1 MSRLLA
7 MALCFALSAC
17 QAKATGPTEWS
28 ESYYTWTPPRDWSDS
43 ESVSL
48 DLENVSTESFQL
60 SVEIRDSQS
69 RDYWSRSNLSFNL
82 RPGRQKISFPTRL
95 YAGESLRPGRALD
108 SRNIVSVI
116 LARGDAQ
123 EGRLIRLHALGL
135 EAGLKL
141 SKRGIQAFD
150 FGPVGSSVM
159 PGFGDVSAEHLY
171 TPQRGYG
178 WVGAKFWSPYARACW
193 VSGPDSL
200 SEDCLMPYA
209 GDFRLDLPAGVYEV
223 ALGVDHPGPFWG
235 EFPSWER
242 RRVLV
247 NGKAVLDEG
256 DDAAQS
262 LKRYF
267 KSEQLL
273 PRNAD
278 ELAQHFGPGRVPL
291 RRFDVNHPGGPLL
304 INFENKGC
312 PDRPCF
318 GLAVSALLVAPQ
330 GKLSPFLSE
339 LDGLRRAE
347 FAQRFRWNPSA
358 SATAPVEKLSE
369 LVASIGERDQA
380 LAEFRF
386 ARAAQDLR
394 LVVHSANP
402 QVVKSLSAS
411 WVQPRVRRLD
421 PLGTSVGRVDDLVVP
436 VSSASADAG
445 QSLRALLE
453 WKPEALAASSRHEAE
468 LRVLGSQGEVLATQS
483 VSLRVRSKSLA
494 PVPFAVG
501 PFGHEILER
510 WWPQIESTPR
520 LQSLKRQSLDL
531 MRLVGLTGFSFEP
544 RIVAKAKGFD
554 FSEMNGVMEEARAR
568 GFVAV
573 LGYGSVFRDEDACH
587 SKRSA
592 ADWSRLF
599 AQLEE
604 ESLRKNW
611 LPLTIV
617 MCDEP
622 EGDELERVLKWVESL
637 PRLPAKARVRWSV
650 STHTEKGTS
659 SEHRALARKLPT
671 PLLADFETSDLK
683 GPWIFY
689 NNLSRWN
696 FGYRTWAL
704 SEARGLEARYAW
716 TWNQNAADP
725 FNPLDAREDDYRWCT
740 SLASGQ
746 LACTLEFYQKV
757 SRGVQDIRRALSLR
771 RVANDSKGPR
781 RLEAQKLLNEIL
793 SKVESKSVDDS
804 ALEAWTLRAEGI
816 LRESGF

>member
-7 MALCFALSAC
+7 IVLCLALGAC

-28 ESYYTWTPPRDWSDS
+28 KSYYTWTSPRDWSDS

-48 DLENVSTESFQL
+48 DLENVSTESFSL
-60 SVEIRDSQS
+60 SVEIRDSES

-82 RPGRQKISFPTRL
+82 RPGRQIITFPTRL
-95 YAGESLRPGRALD
+95 YAGESLRPGRVLD

-150 FGPVGSSVM
+150 FGPAGSSVM
-159 PGFGDVSAEHLY
+159 PGFVDVSAEHLY

-178 WVGAKFWSPYARACW
+178 WVGARFWNPYARSCW
-193 VSGPDSL
+193 VSGPDAL

-209 GDFRLDLPAGVYEV
+209 GEFRLDLPAGAYEL
-223 ALGVDHPGPFWG
+223 ALAIDHPGPFWG
-235 EFPSWER
+235 EFPTWER
-242 RRVLV
+242 RRVFV
-247 NGKAVLDEG
+247 NGKALVDES

-267 KSEQLL
+267 RSEQLL

-278 ELAQHFGPGRVPL
+278 ELALHFGPGRVPL
-291 RRFDVNHPGGPLL
+291 RRYEINHAGGPLL
-304 INFENKGC
+304 MAFENKEC
-312 PDRPCF
+312 PDKPCF

-330 GKLSPFLSE
+330 GKLRPFLTE
-339 LDGLRRAE
+339 LEALRRAD
-347 FAQRFRWNPSA
+347 FAQRFRWVPSKPRG
-358 SATAPVEKLSE
+358 APAEKLPE
-369 LVASIGERDQA
+369 LVASTTERDQV
-380 LAEFRF
+380 LAEFAF
-386 ARAAQDLR
+386 AKAAHDLR
-394 LVVHSANP
+394 LVVHSADP

-411 WVQPRVRRLD
+411 WVQPRMRRLD
-421 PLGTSVGRVDDLVVP
+421 PLGTSVGLIDDLVVQ
-436 VSSASADAG
+436 SSTARADAG
-445 QSLRALLE
+445 QVLGALVE
-453 WKPEALAASSRHEAE
+453 WKPEALEASKRHQAD
-468 LRVLGSQGEVLATQS
+468 LRVLGPQGEILATRS
-483 VSLRVRSKSLA
+483 LSLRVRAKSLSS
-494 PVPFAVG
+494 VPFALG

-510 WWPQIESTPR
+510 WWPEIQSTPR
-520 LQSLKRQSLDL
+520 LQALRRQSLDL
-531 MRLVGLTGFSFEP
+531 MRSIGLTGFSFEP
-544 RIVAKAKGFD
+544 RIVVKGKSFD
-554 FSEMNGVMEEARAR
+554 FSEITQVMEEARAR
-568 GFVAV
+568 GFVAL
-573 LGYGSVFRDEDACH
+573 LGYGAVFRDEDACH
-587 SKRSA
+587 SKRSK

-599 AQLEE
+599 TQLEE
-604 ESLRKNW
+604 ESLQKNW
-611 LPLTIV
+611 LPLTLV

-622 EGDELERVLKWVESL
+622 EGDELGRVLTWVNSL
-637 PRLPAKARVRWSV
+637 PVRSKNARVKWSV
-650 STHTEKGTS
+650 STHIEKGSS
-659 SEHRALARKLPT
+659 SEHKSLAGKTPT
-671 PLLADFETSDLK
+671 ALLADFENSELK

-704 SEARGLEARYAW
+704 FEAGGLEARFAW

-740 SLASGQ
+740 SLASSQ

-757 SRGVQDIRRALSLR
+757 SRGVQDIRRALTLQL
-771 RVANDSKGPR
+771 VANDSRSQR
-781 RLEAQKLLNEIL
+781 RAEAQKLLNEIR
-793 SKVESKSVDDS
+793 SKISSKSLDDS
-804 ALEAWTLRAEGI
+804 VLATWTDRAETL